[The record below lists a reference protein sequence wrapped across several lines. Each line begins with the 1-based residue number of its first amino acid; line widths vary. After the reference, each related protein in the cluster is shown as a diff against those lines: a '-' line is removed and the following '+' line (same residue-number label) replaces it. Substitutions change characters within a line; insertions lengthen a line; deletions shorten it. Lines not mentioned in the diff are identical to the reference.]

1 MSGFPSEYDRSP
13 DTVTFLMLIPDHRV
27 PMVLGRRYLYG
38 RKPSLRRLIKRGQCS
53 LAGGRGVQRE
63 SKRRCKGMVHHCL
76 LRERLLGGILM
87 LMILPGERALAGLSQ
102 EKVPTKP
109 LPAKLQRLVRRG
121 RRAQGASRMLL
132 QRRMPTGCPPPGLRW
147 RAP

>member
-1 MSGFPSEYDRSP
+1 MSGFPGEYDRSP

-27 PMVLGRRYLYG
+27 PMVLRRRCLHSG
-38 RKPSLRRLIKRGQCS
+38 KSSPRRLTKRGQCG
-53 LAGGRGVQRE
+53 LAGGRGVRRE
-63 SKRRCKGMVHHCL
+63 SKRRRKGMAHPCP

-87 LMILPGERALAGLSQ
+87 LMILPGERALAGLSP
-102 EKVPTKP
+102 ERVPTKP
-109 LPAKLQRLVRRG
+109 PPARLQRLVRRG
-121 RRAQGASRMLL
+121 RQAQGASQMLL

>member
-1 MSGFPSEYDRSP
+1 MSGFPGEYDRSP
-13 DTVTFLMLIPDHRV
+13 DTVTFLMLISDHRV
-27 PMVLGRRYLYG
+27 PMVLHRRCLYG
-38 RKPSLRRLIKRGQCS
+38 GKPRPWRLTKRGQCG
-53 LAGGRGVQRE
+53 LAGGRGVRRE

-87 LMILPGERALAGLSQ
+87 LMILPGERALAGLCP
-102 EKVPTKP
+102 ER
-109 LPAKLQRLVRRG
+109 LPIEPPPARLQCLVRRG
-121 RRAQGASRMLL
+121 RRTQGVRRILL

>member
-1 MSGFPSEYDRSP
+1 MSGFPGEYDRSP

-63 SKRRCKGMVHHCL
+63 SKRRRKGTVHHCP

-87 LMILPGERALAGLSQ
+87 LMILPGEKTLAGLSP
-102 EKVPTKP
+102 KRVPTMP
-109 LPAKLQRLVRRG
+109 PPPRLQRLVRKG
-121 RRAQGASRMLL
+121 KRAQGTSRTLL
-132 QRRMPTGCPPPGLRW
+132 QRRMPKDCPPPGLRW
-147 RAP
+147 RVQ